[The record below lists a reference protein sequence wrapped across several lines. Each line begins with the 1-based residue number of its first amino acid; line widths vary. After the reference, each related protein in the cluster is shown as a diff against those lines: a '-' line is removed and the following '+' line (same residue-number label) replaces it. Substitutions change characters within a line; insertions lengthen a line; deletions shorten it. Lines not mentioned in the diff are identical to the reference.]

1 MWFDVKSKNSWLLGP
16 VLFVVALACL
26 LVTWAAM
33 DPAAVAVSFDND
45 GRSPFELATLPFFA
59 AIIPLVW
66 WKNPFEGSSR
76 RRRVLALMVTV
87 VAAMAILK
95 QLDLHCVVL
104 RWFYP
109 DCIGADGSLVQGR
122 FCRPDGR
129 PLNGTPFKMRV
140 ITNGE
145 VPFGMKALIVGYFTL
160 FFGLF
165 AAGFIYLF
173 QFWVDGVVK
182 FKPSSWAWGCFGA
195 SGVLVQV
202 ADRLPSWLGHGYGL
216 SSADGGVTKSRA
228 LCTVLEEGGEM
239 MLAGFALLTIYLAWK
254 ELQGAAAT
262 ACAAKPGAKTVLF
275 WGRFD
280 HGYSRNRV
288 NIALF
293 GELGWNVEFFDVK
306 ISPRFGDIEAFLRGL
321 SRRVKPDLVWVPVCR
336 QRDIMAA
343 CRWARRNGAKVLFDP
358 MISAWDKKVLEQK
371 KWRADEPR
379 AKKLHAA
386 EKKLMHAPDF
396 VTWDTSCHV
405 DFCEREYAVPRE
417 KMAAL
422 FTGTDEKIFKPGA
435 TPAREGSDFRVLYH
449 GAYIPLHGMEYI
461 VEAARMTEGK
471 GIHWD
476 LLGWGAYKASTEAM
490 AKGISN
496 ITFLDKVPYEKV
508 PEVIYKADVVLG
520 VFGTTEKA
528 SRVIGNKIFEAMGCA
543 RPVINE
549 FCTGYPP
556 EAANCKAIKFVP
568 AGDAA
573 AIVKAVEEYRADW
586 TNRESYNEAAYEF
599 FKNHLSMA
607 EVKKQLVAILARL
620 VPSTH

>member
-1 MWFDVKSKNSWLLGP
+1 MGFSGKSERGWLAAP
-16 VLFVVALACL
+16 MIFAAALACL
-26 LVTWAAM
+26 VAAWAVM
-33 DPAAVAVSFDND
+33 DPGVLYRTFDSD

-66 WKNPFEGSSR
+66 WKCPFSGSVKR
-76 RRRVLALMVTV
+76 RTVLSAMVTV
-87 VAAMAILK
+87 VVVMAVVK
-95 QLDLHCVVL
+95 QLDLHSVVL
-104 RWFYP
+104 NWFYP
-109 DCIGADGSLVQGR
+109 EYVGADGSLIPGQLV
-122 FCRPDGR
+122 RPNGR

-145 VPFGMKALIVGYFTL
+145 VPFGMKALIVGYFAL

-165 AAGFIYLF
+165 AAGFVYLF
-173 QFWVDGVVK
+173 QFWVDGVLK
-182 FKPSSWAWGCFGA
+182 FKPASWAWGCFGM
-195 SGVLVQV
+195 SGVLVQIS
-202 ADRLPSWLGHGYGL
+202 DRLPSWLGHGYGL
-216 SSADGGVTKSRA
+216 SSADAGVTKSRA
-228 LCTVLEEGGEM
+228 LCTALEEGGEM
-239 MLAGFALLTIYLAWK
+239 MLAGFALLTIYLGWK
-254 ELQGAAAT
+254 ELVKAKGVPGVV
-262 ACAAKPGAKTVLF
+262 KPGEKTVLF

-293 GELGWNVEFFDVK
+293 RELGWNVEFFDVK
-306 ISPRFGDIEAFLRGL
+306 LSPRFGDIEAFLRGL
-321 SRRVKPDLVWVPVCR
+321 SRTVKPDLVWVPVCR
-336 QRDIMAA
+336 QRDILAA

-371 KWRADEPR
+371 KWKADEPR

-386 EKKLMHAPDF
+386 EKKLMNAPDF

-422 FTGTDEKIFKPGA
+422 FTGTDEKIFKPGT
-435 TPAREGSDFRVLYH
+435 TPPREGSDFRVLYH

-556 EAANCKAIKFVP
+556 EARDCKAIKFVP

-586 TNRESYNEAAYEF
+586 ANRESYNVAAYEF
-599 FKNHLSMA
+599 FKKHLSMA

-620 VPSTH
+620 GL

>member
-1 MWFDVKSKNSWLLGP
+1 MGFGAGSNRGWLVAP
-16 VLFVVALACL
+16 VVFALSLICL
-26 LVTWAAM
+26 MTAWAIMEPGCLVG
-33 DPAAVAVSFDND
+33 SFDNN

-59 AIIPLVW
+59 AVIPLVW
-66 WKNPFEGSSR
+66 WKCPFEGSAA
-76 RRRVLALMVTV
+76 RRRVLSLMVTV
-87 VAAMAILK
+87 VAAMAIIK
-95 QLDLHCVVL
+95 QLDLHNAVL
-104 RWFYP
+104 SCLYP
-109 DCIGADGSLVQGR
+109 DYVGSDGSLVSGKLV
-122 FCRPDGR
+122 RPNGK

-165 AAGFIYLF
+165 AAGFAYLA
-173 QFWVDGVVK
+173 QFWFDGVLK
-182 FKPSSWAWGCFGA
+182 LKPSAWAWGCFGA
-195 SGVLVQV
+195 SGVVVQIS
-202 ADRLPSWLGHGYGL
+202 DRLPSWLGHAHGL
-216 SSADGGVTKSRA
+216 SKSADGVTKAQS
-228 LCTVLEEGGEM
+228 LCTALEEGGEM
-239 MLAGFALLTIYLAWK
+239 MIAVFALLTIYFSWK
-254 ELQGAAAT
+254 EIR
-262 ACAAKPGAKTVLF
+262 AKAPAKKGTVPSKTVLF

-293 GELGWNVEFFDVK
+293 GELGWNVEFFDV
-306 ISPRFGDIEAFLRGL
+306 ILSPRFGDIEAVLRGL
-321 SRRVKPDLVWVPVCR
+321 SRKVKPDLVWVPVCR

-343 CRWARRNGAKVLFDP
+343 CRWARRNGVKVLFDP

-371 KWRADEPR
+371 KWKAEEPR
-379 AKKLHAA
+379 AKKLHAL
-386 EKKLMHAPDF
+386 EKKMMNAPDF

-405 DFCEREYAVPRE
+405 DFCEREFAVPRE
-417 KMAAL
+417 KMAPL
-422 FTGTDEKIFKPGA
+422 FTGTDEKIFKPGPA
-435 TPAREGSDFRVLYH
+435 PAREGTDFRVLYH

-476 LLGWGAYKASTEAM
+476 LLGWGAYKAKTEAL
-490 AKGISN
+490 AEGISN
-496 ITFLDKVPYEKV
+496 ITFLDKVPYAKV

-549 FCTGYPP
+549 YCTGYPP
-556 EAANCKAIKFVP
+556 EAKDCKAIKFVP

-586 TNRESYNEAAYEF
+586 ANRDSYNEAAYEF

-607 EVKKQLVAILARL
+607 EVKKQLVGILARL
-620 VPSTH
+620 GL